1 MEKRTYRSPLR
12 EEQARLTRDRI
23 LDAALAL
30 FAINGYGP
38 TSIAAI
44 AREAGVVPETVYAS
58 LGSKRGIA
66 DGLIERVAPPQVV
79 GGVLAGWAARTGDPA
94 GQLDIIARFA
104 TEFWAK
110 NEILASV
117 LRQGTGD
124 PDIAGEWRARQTARR
139 GLYARLLSDW
149 PAGTIR
155 VDLPLEGAVDIAWV
169 LSSDEVFTLF
179 VRERDWSV
187 DRYRA
192 WLHETLVRELLA
204 T

>member
-23 LDAALAL
+23 LDAALTL
-30 FAINGYGP
+30 FATQGYGA

-44 AREAGVVPETVYAS
+44 AREAGVVPETIYAS
-58 LGSKRGIA
+58 LGSKRGII

-79 GGVLAGWAARTGDPA
+79 GGILAGWAANAGDPA
-94 GQLDIIARFA
+94 AQLGVLARFA

-110 NEILASV
+110 SDTLASV

-124 PDIAGEWRARQTARR
+124 ADIAGEWRSRQADRR
-139 GLYARLLSDW
+139 GLFARLIADW
-149 PAGTIR
+149 PDGTIR
-155 VDLPLEGAVDIAWV
+155 AGVSIDAAVDIAWV
-169 LSSDEVFTLF
+169 LTSDDVYTLF
-179 VRERDWSV
+179 VRERKWST
-187 DRYRA
+187 DRYVT
-192 WLHETLVRELLA
+192 WLHDTLVRDLLA